1 MDTKYRFRIDGP
13 YTPETLPM
21 QRLAEYAS
29 ALATLLGEEAN
40 VHLAGVEQGSAVL
53 VASVDASAQAKV
65 QARVL
70 RIRNGDAPADAQK
83 AFQQLDD
90 LLRADHA
97 TGSLVSDSDAVIVPF
112 PGRERHEP
120 PVFGPFKQDGT
131 IDGQVIRV
139 GGRHATIPIH
149 LRDGAVIHS
158 GLYANAEIAR
168 RIAQYYLGPT
178 LRVHGTG
185 TWYRMGGGCWE
196 LRSFKIADFQVL
208 DDAPL
213 DEVVQRLRRVQG
225 STWNE
230 VPDPVRSL
238 LEQRHGDGDA
248 H

>member
-1 MDTKYRFRIDGP
+1 MDTKYRFRIDGH

-29 ALATLLGEEAN
+29 ALAKLLGEEAN

-53 VASVDASAQAKV
+53 VARVDAPSRAKV
-65 QARVL
+65 RARVL
-70 RIRNGDAPADAQK
+70 RVRDGDAPADAQK
-83 AFQQLDD
+83 AFLQLDD
-90 LLRADHA
+90 LLRGDQA
-97 TGSLVSDSDAVIVPF
+97 TGSLIGEGAAIIIPF
-112 PGRERHEP
+112 PGRERQEP
-120 PVFGPFKQDGT
+120 LVFGPFKQDGT

-139 GGRHATIPIH
+139 GGRDDTIPIH
-149 LRDGAVIHS
+149 LRDGAVIHA

-168 RIAQYYLGPT
+168 RIARHYLGPT

-185 TWYRMGGGCWE
+185 TWYRTGDGCWE
-196 LRSFKIADFQVL
+196 LRSFKIADFEVL
-208 DDAPL
+208 DDTPL
-213 DEVVQRLRRVQG
+213 DEVVENLRRVKG